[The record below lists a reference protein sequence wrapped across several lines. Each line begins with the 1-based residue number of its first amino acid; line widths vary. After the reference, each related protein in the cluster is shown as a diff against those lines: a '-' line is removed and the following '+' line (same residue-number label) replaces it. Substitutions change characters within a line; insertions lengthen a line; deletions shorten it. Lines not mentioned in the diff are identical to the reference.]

1 MGMQVTRNSTS
12 DLKAWRIEDI
22 RTELDHRTQVT
33 PALLHSI
40 NKDGF
45 LISVSD
51 AWLSKLGYSR
61 EEVIGKR
68 SSEFLTAE
76 SRAYALREVL
86 PAFFLTGRSDNVEYQ
101 MVCKGGRI
109 IDVLLS
115 AVLDR
120 MPGEA
125 GGASLAVVT
134 DVTALKA
141 AKHQL
146 ALSEQRYRDLVES
159 QTELVS
165 LATPEGELRF
175 VNHAYARHYSR
186 EPDDM
191 MGKSLFEFIPASEHA
206 AVAEHLRQVCGVDH
220 SVENQNQVLLP
231 DGRVRWMAWTNKALR
246 DLESRVTAIHSVGK
260 DIHDRII
267 GEQKLKESEARYR
280 LLADH
285 GTDMVFQLDRDL
297 VLRYVSP
304 AAQEILGH
312 EPDDLIGTQ
321 PMALI
326 HPDGVDLLELT
337 FQQLLDGRLERNSLG
352 CRFRHRD
359 GSWIWVEAQLKTL
372 KDPRSGL
379 PQGIIGTLRDIS
391 IRKAIEEQLHDANR
405 RLQALA
411 NQDGLTG
418 LSNRRMFD
426 AAFAREFDLASRGE
440 QDLALLM
447 IDVDWFKS
455 FNDGYGHPA
464 GDECLRKI
472 GSAIGAQSRPG
483 DVAARYGGEEFA
495 VLLSNASHAVALEFG
510 ESIRASVLQLA
521 IEHNGSPNQ
530 LVTVSVG
537 VASLGAEEASWGA
550 LLRRADSALYRAKAS
565 GRNVVAGMP

>member
-1 MGMQVTRNSTS
+1 MSRNTTVVTR
-12 DLKAWRIEDI
+12 AWHLEDI

-33 PALLHSI
+33 PAMLHSI

-76 SRAYALREVL
+76 SRAYAVREVL
-86 PAFFLTGRSDNVEYQ
+86 PAFFLSGRSDNIEYQ
-101 MVCKGGRI
+101 MVCKDGQI

-125 GGASLAVVT
+125 GGVSLAVIT

-141 AKHQL
+141 AKRQL
-146 ALSEQRYRDLVES
+146 ALSEERYRDLVEY

-165 LATPEGELRF
+165 LASPEGELRF
-175 VNHAYARHYSR
+175 VNHAYAHHYGR
-186 EPDDM
+186 EPNDM
-191 MGKSLFEFIPASEHA
+191 VGKSLFDFIPASERA
-206 AVAEHLRQVCGVDH
+206 EVEEHLRQVCNVDY

-231 DGRVRWMAWTNKALR
+231 DGRVRWMVWTNKALR
-246 DLESRVTAIHSVGK
+246 DLDGYVTAIHSVGK
-260 DIHDRII
+260 DIHDRIV
-267 GEQKLKESEARYR
+267 GEQRLKESEARYR

-297 VLRYVSP
+297 IYRYVSP
-304 AAQEILGH
+304 ACREIFGR
-312 EPDDLIGTQ
+312 EPEDLIGAQ
-321 PMALI
+321 PMAFL
-326 HPDGVDLLELT
+326 HSEEVDHLELAFRQLLE
-337 FQQLLDGRLERNSLG
+337 GRAERNLLS
-352 CRFRHRD
+352 CRFRHRE
-359 GSWIWVEAQLKTL
+359 GYWIWVEAQLKAL
-372 KDPRSGL
+372 KDPHSSMPSGL
-379 PQGIIGTLRDIS
+379 IGTLRDIS
-391 IRKAIEEQLHDANR
+391 VRKVIEEQLHDANR

-411 NQDGLTG
+411 DQDGLTG

-426 AAFAREFDLASRGE
+426 AAFTREFDLASQGE
-440 QDLALLM
+440 HNLALLM
-447 IDVDWFKS
+447 VDVDWFKS

-472 GSAIGAQSRPG
+472 GGAIRAQARSG
-483 DVAARYGGEEFA
+483 DVVARYGGEEFA
-495 VLLSNASHAVALEFG
+495 VLLPNASHAEAIELG
-510 ESIRASVLQLA
+510 ESIRTSVLKLT
-521 IEHNGSPNQ
+521 IEHKDSPNRI
-530 LVTVSVG
+530 VTVSVG
-537 VASLGAEEASWGA
+537 VASMRAEDANCGMFLG
-550 LLRRADSALYRAKAS
+550 RADGALYRAKGD
-565 GRNVVAGMP
+565 GRNRVVGKP